1 MIFRGAAILAAAL
14 AALPAAADEVLYPD
28 TCDGAGVRLQVLG
41 SGDADLADGRAAS
54 SYLIWI
60 DGKARVLVDAGTGSA
75 LRFGESGAR
84 AADVDVILFTRLDA
98 AHALD
103 FPAVIAAAQREGRA
117 RALPLYGPTG
127 SRLAPS
133 TVSFVRT
140 LLDGTRG
147 AYRELSGVLNPLA
160 KDGFKLQPHDVR
172 TRAPSVG
179 VRRGEREIVEISVPP
194 RVRAAATYVVEEG
207 RPVLAWRLRVG
218 DHGIVIGGALAD
230 DSEHLKRLAQA
241 ADLLIADDIGAAANN
256 GISTVGRF
264 AAQAKAK
271 RLVLTQR
278 PRATR
283 EAREIM
289 QTAVRKDYGGPL
301 AFADDLDCF
310 AIPNGSPR

>member
-1 MIFRGAAILAAAL
+1 MLRYAALLVAAL
-14 AALPAAADEVLYPD
+14 AAVPVEADDVLYPD
-28 TCDGAGVRLQVLG
+28 ACDGAGVRLQVLG
-41 SGDADLADGRAAS
+41 SGDADLTDGRAAS
-54 SYLIWI
+54 SYLVWI

-84 AADVDVILFTRLDA
+84 ASDIDTILLTRLDA

-103 FPAVIAAAQREGRA
+103 FPAVIVAAQREGRT

-127 SRLAPS
+127 GRLAPS
-133 TVSFVRT
+133 TVTFVRT

-179 VRRGEREIVEISVPP
+179 VRRNEKEIVEISVSPQ
-194 RVRAAATYVVEEG
+194 VRAAATYVVEKE

-218 DHGIVIGGALAD
+218 DRSIVMGGTLID
-230 DSEHLKRLAQA
+230 DSDHLERLAQA
-241 ADLLIADDIGAAANN
+241 ADLLIADDSVTAAPTGAPA
-256 GISTVGRF
+256 VGQF
-264 AAQAKAK
+264 ASQTKVK
-271 RLVLTQR
+271 RLLLTQR
-278 PRATR
+278 TR
-283 EAREIM
+283 ETVDAREAI
-289 QTAVRKDYGGPL
+289 QATVRKDYSGPL

-310 AIPNGSPR
+310 AIPSGSPR